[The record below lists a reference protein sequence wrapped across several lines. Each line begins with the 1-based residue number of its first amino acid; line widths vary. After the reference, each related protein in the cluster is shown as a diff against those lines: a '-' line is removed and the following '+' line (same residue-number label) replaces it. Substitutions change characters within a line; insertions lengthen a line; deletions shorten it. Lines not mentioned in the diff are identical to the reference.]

1 MIDTVIVGLGPAGLS
16 AAINARARNRSVLVL
31 GRDRYTSAIYKAEK
45 INNHL
50 GMPDVTGKEMIDT
63 LYEHAKAEGVEF
75 KTGRV
80 MQVTPLGDYFGI
92 NFQNEFIEAKTVILT
107 IGVSKGV
114 NKADREEELLGKGV
128 SYCATCDGMLY
139 RDADVVVVGETP
151 EGEEDANFLS
161 EICNTVHYI
170 SGYEEVKNLNPNIKV
185 IKGKVDKVLGDD
197 RVTAVEVEGSK
208 IECTGAFFIKASIE
222 IESIVSE
229 ILVDEK
235 KAIKVDR
242 NMQTNIKGL
251 FAAGDCTGWPLQIS
265 KAIGEGL
272 IAAQA
277 ADKYIRGL

>member
-1 MIDTVIVGLGPAGLS
+1 MIDTIIVGSGPAGLS

-31 GRDRYTSAIYKAEK
+31 GRDKYTSAIYKAEK

-50 GMPDVTGKEMIDT
+50 GMPGITGEEMIDT
-63 LYEHAKAEGVEF
+63 LYKHTSSSGAEF
-75 KTGRV
+75 KIGRV
-80 MQVTPLGDYFGI
+80 MQVAPLGDYFGI
-92 NFQNEFIEAKTVILT
+92 NFENEFIEAKTVILAM
-107 IGVSKGV
+107 GVSKGSSKV
-114 NKADREEELLGKGV
+114 EGEKELLGKGV

-139 RDADVVVVGETP
+139 KGSDVVVVGETP

-170 SGYEEVKNLNPNIKV
+170 SYYEDVKNLNPNIKV
-185 IKGKVDKVLGDD
+185 VKGKVDKVLGND
-197 RVTAVEVEGSK
+197 RVEAVEVEGNK
-208 IECTGAFFIKASIE
+208 IKCAGAFFVKASIE
-222 IESIVSE
+222 VESIVSGL
-229 ILVDEK
+229 LVDEK

-242 NMQTNIKGL
+242 NMQTNINGL
-251 FAAGDCTGWPLQIS
+251 FAAGDCTGWPLQVS